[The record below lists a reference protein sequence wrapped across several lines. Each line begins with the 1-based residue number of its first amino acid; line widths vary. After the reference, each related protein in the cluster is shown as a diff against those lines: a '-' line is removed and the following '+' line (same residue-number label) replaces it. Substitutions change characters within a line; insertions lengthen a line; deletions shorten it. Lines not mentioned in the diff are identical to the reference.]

1 MKTLHEFLYDKRSQK
16 LLKKIKK
23 QIKRKEKVIKDTE
36 KKIDQLIN
44 NSKKN
49 YDYLN
54 LVIK

>member
-1 MKTLHEFLYDKRSQK
+1 MKKLHEFLYDKRSQK

-44 NSKKN
+44 NSQKN